1 MGYLGI
7 KYLYSIVCR
16 VWRLQ
21 NIHNKWVVAKILVLL
36 GLGGSIFLWGVAFL
50 CVVRDGVFV
59 SLRGEFVVGKCEGLP
74 WLSPQ
79 AALF

>member
-1 MGYLGI
+1 M
-7 KYLYSIVCR
+7 
-16 VWRLQ
+16 
-21 NIHNKWVVAKILVLL
+21 LVLL
-36 GLGGSIFLWGVAFL
+36 GLGGSIFLWVAFL

-59 SLRGEFVVGKCEGLP
+59 SLRGEFVVAKCEGLP